1 MALVGSTDEAEVV
14 AQEWLKK
21 KYSKRFGHAKF
32 SHVMLDGNTW
42 TLKADVGFKG
52 LLGPTKGKVLL
63 KVDAQTMALV
73 GYSETTDED

>member
-1 MALVGSTDEAEVV
+1 MALVNNTDEAEVV
-14 AQEWLKK
+14 AEEWLKK
-21 KYSKRFGHAKF
+21 RYPKRFGKAKF

-52 LLGPTKGKVLL
+52 FLGPTKEKVLL

-73 GYSETTDED
+73 GYSEISEEE